1 MFHLEL
7 RQFPHVARVFNLSR
21 AELDARF
28 VGPWV
33 NGTLIEHDDRRWA
46 PERARLTI
54 LEGPELRTDEI
65 GMGRGWATVGRTSRE
80 VTDTVLAEVQRGA
93 AAGAGAAVR
102 SFTATLE
109 AAAATP
115 LGPGE
120 VVQLA
125 AREFPHW
132 RPSEQLALAEQT
144 VWEMLHHSR
153 LTVTRDGEAVDAADW
168 QPILL
173 SWATWAGAGA
183 GELRLEIS
191 G

>member
-1 MFHLEL
+1 MGMFHLEL

-21 AELDARF
+21 AELDVRF
-28 VGPWV
+28 VRPWV
-33 NGTLIEHDDRRWA
+33 NGTVIEHDDRRWA

-54 LEGPELRTDEI
+54 YEGPELRTDEI
-65 GMGRGWATVGRTSRE
+65 GMGRGWATVGKTSHE
-80 VTDTVLAEVQRGA
+80 VTETVLGEVQRGA
-93 AAGAGAAVR
+93 GASAAVQ

-109 AAAATP
+109 LAAASP
-115 LGPGE
+115 LSPGE

-125 AREFPHW
+125 TQDFPHW

-144 VWEMLHHSR
+144 VWEMLHHGQ
-153 LTVTRDGEAVDAADW
+153 LTVTRAGEAVDPAGW

-173 SWATWAGAGA
+173 SWATWAGDGSE
-183 GELRLEIS
+183 ELRLQVS